1 MTSTRVSPRL
11 LLLTD
16 RAQLRLGRGLVRTVR
31 ECADAG
37 LEAVVVREH
46 DLQPG
51 ARAALV
57 AELATIDGLTV
68 ISSRLPD
75 PHAHALHLAA
85 HQPPPPGWPISG
97 SNAQSW
103 PLTPP
108 SNGAVEAT
116 TARYTWWGRSCH
128 TEEEVRRAAR
138 EGAAYATLSPYAAS
152 ASKPG
157 YGPPVDP
164 RAFGGDHGL
173 PVLALGGIDVDNA
186 RAAVEAGAHGV
197 AVMGGVMR
205 AEDPATVV
213 GTLLEAVIR

>member
-1 MTSTRVSPRL
+1 MTSPRVPPRL

-16 RAQLRLGRGLVRTVR
+16 RAQLRLGRGLLRTVR
-31 ECADAG
+31 ECAGAG

-46 DLQPG
+46 DLPPES
-51 ARAALV
+51 RAALV
-57 AELATIDGLTV
+57 AELATIDHLTV

-85 HQPPPPGWPISG
+85 DQPPPGRPPSS
-97 SNAQSW
+97 SNALLR

-197 AVMGGVMR
+197 AVMGSVMR

-213 GTLLEAVIR
+213 GALLEAVIG